1 MLGKLINHEFRATR
15 RVMLPLLAAVLL
27 LAALAGY
34 SAVMLDGEV
43 EYKILD
49 VLFLLLLIGFV
60 VCVIAICV
68 MCVVVMIERFYKNLL
83 GREGYLMFTLPVSVD
98 ALVWAK
104 LIVSF
109 IWFVVTGLALM
120 FAMLIMGTVSAAV
133 ALDAETISRL
143 WQGTVDLVELMGAG
157 HLAGYALELI
167 VLFFVTSCALCLKF
181 YLAMAIG
188 QCFANRKLL
197 WSVAAFFAISIAMS
211 LVSTLGGSILVSFD
225 FNTVFD
231 SLFSSMPNM
240 QAAKTSVH
248 LAFVGMAMLG
258 AVQGAIYYIP
268 TTLLLKKKLNLA

>member
-34 SAVMLDGEV
+34 SAVKLDGEV

-83 GREGYLMFTLPVSVD
+83 GSEGYLMFTLPVSVD

-109 IWFVVTGLALM
+109 IWFVVTGIALL

-143 WQGTVDLVELMGAG
+143 WQGIVDLVELMGAG

-167 VLFFVTSCALCLKF
+167 VLFFITSCALCLKF

-197 WSVAAFFAISIAMS
+197 WSVVAFFAISIAMS
-211 LVSTLGGSILVSFD
+211 LLSTLGASILISFD
-225 FNTVFD
+225 FNTFFD
-231 SLFSSMPNM
+231 SFLSSMPNM
-240 QAAKTSVH
+240 QAAKTAVH
-248 LAFVGMAMLG
+248 LAFVGMAVLG
-258 AVQGAIYYIP
+258 IVQGAVYYIP

>member
-68 MCVVVMIERFYKNLL
+68 MCVVMMIERFYKNLL

-109 IWFVVTGLALM
+109 TWFVVTGLALM

-143 WQGTVDLVELMGAG
+143 WQGIVDLTELMGAG
-157 HLAGYALELI
+157 NIAGYVAELI

-211 LVSTLGGSILVSFD
+211 LLSTLGGSILVSFD
-225 FNTVFD
+225 FNTVLD
-231 SLFSSMPNM
+231 SLFSSMSNM

-248 LAFVGMAMLG
+248 LAFVGMAVLG

>member
-68 MCVVVMIERFYKNLL
+68 MCVVMMIERFYKNLL

-109 IWFVVTGLALM
+109 TWFVVTGLALM

-143 WQGTVDLVELMGAG
+143 WQGIVDLTELMGAG
-157 HLAGYALELI
+157 NIAGYAAELI

-211 LVSTLGGSILVSFD
+211 LLSTLGGSILVSFD
-225 FNTVFD
+225 FNTALD
-231 SLFSSMPNM
+231 SLFSSMSNM

-248 LAFVGMAMLG
+248 LAFVGMAVLG

>member
-68 MCVVVMIERFYKNLL
+68 MCVVMMIERFYKNLL

-109 IWFVVTGLALM
+109 TWFVVTGLALM

-143 WQGTVDLVELMGAG
+143 WQGIVDLTELMGAG
-157 HLAGYALELI
+157 NIAGYAVELI

-211 LVSTLGGSILVSFD
+211 LLSTLGGSILVSFD
-225 FNTVFD
+225 FNTVLD
-231 SLFSSMPNM
+231 SLFSSMSNM

-248 LAFVGMAMLG
+248 LAFVGMAVLG

>member
-109 IWFVVTGLALM
+109 IWFVVTAVALM
-120 FAMLIMGTVSAAV
+120 LAVLIMGTVSAAV

-143 WQGTVDLVELMGAG
+143 WQETVDLVELMGAG
-157 HLAGYALELI
+157 HIAGYALELV

-197 WSVAAFFAISIAMS
+197 WSVVAFFAISIAMS
-211 LVSTLGGSILVSFD
+211 LLSTLGGSLLISFD
-225 FNTVFD
+225 INTFLD

-240 QAAKTSVH
+240 QAAKASVH
-248 LAFVGMAMLG
+248 LALVSVALLG

>member
-109 IWFVVTGLALM
+109 IWFVVTAVALM
-120 FAMLIMGTVSAAV
+120 CAVLIMGTVSAAV

-143 WQGTVDLVELMGAG
+143 WQETVDLVELMGAG
-157 HLAGYALELI
+157 HIAGYALELV

-188 QCFANRKLL
+188 QCFASRKLL
-197 WSVAAFFAISIAMS
+197 WSVVAFFAISIAMS
-211 LVSTLGGSILVSFD
+211 LLSTLGGSLLISFD
-225 FNTVFD
+225 FNTFLD

-240 QAAKTSVH
+240 QAAKASVH
-248 LAFVGMAMLG
+248 LALVSVALLG

>member
-68 MCVVVMIERFYKNLL
+68 MCVVMMIERFYKNLL

-109 IWFVVTGLALM
+109 TWFVVTGLALM

-143 WQGTVDLVELMGAG
+143 WQGIVDLTELMGAG
-157 HLAGYALELI
+157 NIAGYAAELI

-211 LVSTLGGSILVSFD
+211 LLSTLGGSILVSFD
-225 FNTVFD
+225 FNTVLD
-231 SLFSSMPNM
+231 SLFSSMSNM

-248 LAFVGMAMLG
+248 LAFVGMAVLG

>member
-1 MLGKLINHEFRATR
+1 
-15 RVMLPLLAAVLL
+15 MLPLLAAVLL

-68 MCVVVMIERFYKNLL
+68 MCVVMMIERFYKNLL
-83 GREGYLMFTLPVSVD
+83 GSEGYLMFTLPVSVD

-109 IWFVVTGLALM
+109 VWFVVTGIALM
-120 FAMLIMGTVSAAV
+120 FAMLIMGTVSAAI
-133 ALDAETISRL
+133 ALDAESISRL
-143 WQGTVDLVELMGAG
+143 WQGMVDIVKAMGAG
-157 HLAGYALELI
+157 HIAGYIVELV

-188 QCFANRKLL
+188 QCFANRKVL
-197 WSVAAFFAISIAMS
+197 WSVVAFFAISIAMS
-211 LVSTLGGSILVSFD
+211 LLSTLGGSVFISFD
-225 FNTVFD
+225 LNAFLDTLLSGMSGVA
-231 SLFSSMPNM
+231 
-240 QAAKTSVH
+240 AAKAGVH
-248 LAFVGMAMLG
+248 LALVGLALLG
-258 AVQGAIYYIP
+258 VLQGAIYYIP